1 MDWCILVVESTSTL
15 PFMILRKTILID
27 NDQPDFEKRMVSARL
42 AIRRQKSV
50 PQLSK
55 EVGISI
61 AYWYKI
67 EKGEVMNAI
76 PLDMAQRIQKSLE
89 ADLGVPIEE
98 EINDFGCILEAA

>member
-15 PFMILRKTILID
+15 PFMILRKTIL
-27 NDQPDFEKRMVSARL
+27 
-42 AIRRQKSV
+42 IRRQKSV